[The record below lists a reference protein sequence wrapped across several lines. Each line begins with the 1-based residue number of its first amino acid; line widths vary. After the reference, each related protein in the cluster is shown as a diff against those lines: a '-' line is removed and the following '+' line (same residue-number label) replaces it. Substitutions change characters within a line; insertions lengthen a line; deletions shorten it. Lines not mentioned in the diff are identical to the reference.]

1 MANYFSISGYFKDDK
16 SELDDFIE
24 KDTFEGFIVKDTH
37 DFTDDEDE
45 YVFYFGLS
53 EDEIKS
59 AIAEGE
65 DTALEFVITSYE
77 SC

>member
-1 MANYFSISGYFKDDK
+1 MANYFLISGYFKDDK
-16 SELDDFIE
+16 TEFSNY
-24 KDTFEGFIVKDTH
+24 IVKDTD
-37 DFTDDEDE
+37 DFTDDEDGNI
-45 YVFYFGLS
+45 FYFGLS